1 VKKETILKAFKESG
15 KEIDDHS
22 LIELY
27 RLILANVSSGVALI
41 DEKGRFL
48 LYNKEFLRLF
58 GLSEESTINN
68 VNDQNWSDWQ
78 VFDEKLTLLHVDDH
92 PVRKAA
98 ITGNPVKNRLIA
110 VRLPSGGDL
119 IWMLVSAE
127 PVIKGDGNV
136 EKIIC
141 TYQDVTRLRHAE
153 EKLTQAYDEAEK
165 SRSELRVILDNAPIA
180 IRIAHDP
187 QCRKITGNIYANE
200 GIMKVSPDVN
210 ISASAPDAGVKYRVF
225 RNGLELKPEE
235 LPAQVAT
242 STGKPYENE
251 TLELRFNDGRI
262 IYLLEGAAPIFSKN
276 GAVTGA
282 VITGVDVTL
291 QKKAEEALRES
302 ESNLRELIATKNKFF
317 NIIAHDLKNPFTSL
331 IGSSEIL
338 SRYIDQL
345 DLQKIENLAEII
357 NDASKRGYGIL
368 QNLLDWSRSQTGM
381 LKICPEKINIRF
393 LIDEHIS
400 EIPLNKQILITSLI
414 TQDVFVVT
422 DRNVLKAVLRNLIDN
437 ALKFTHRNGKIYI
450 NATRKDGKH
459 IISVRD
465 TGVGIPA
472 ERIDS
477 IFRPDSLKTMPGTE
491 NEPGTGLGLKICR
504 EFVEKLN
511 GEIWVESVENEGS
524 TFIFSIPSD
533 EG

>member
-1 VKKETILKAFKESG
+1 VKKETILKAFKQSG

-68 VNDQNWSDWQ
+68 VNDQKWSDWQ
-78 VFDEKLTLLHVDDH
+78 VFDEKLRLLQVDDH

-127 PVIKGDGNV
+127 PVIKGNGIV

-141 TYQDVTRLRHAE
+141 TYQDVTML
-153 EKLTQAYDEAEK
+153 KQA
-165 SRSELRVILDNAPIA
+165 
-180 IRIAHDP
+180 
-187 QCRKITGNIYANE
+187 Q
-200 GIMKVSPDVN
+200 
-210 ISASAPDAGVKYRVF
+210 
-225 RNGLELKPEE
+225 
-235 LPAQVAT
+235 
-242 STGKPYENE
+242 
-251 TLELRFNDGRI
+251 
-262 IYLLEGAAPIFSKN
+262 
-276 GAVTGA
+276 
-282 VITGVDVTL
+282 
-291 QKKAEEALRES
+291 EALKET
-302 ESNLRELIATKNKFF
+302 ELNLRELIATKNKFF

-331 IGSSEIL
+331 IGSSELL

-345 DLQKIENLAEII
+345 DLQKIENLAAII

-368 QNLLDWSRSQTGM
+368 QNLLDWSRAQTGM
-381 LKICPEKINIRF
+381 LRICPEKINIRN

-400 EIPLNKQILITSLI
+400 EIPLNKQILISSLI
-414 TQDVFVVT
+414 NRDVFVTT
-422 DRNVLKAVLRNLIDN
+422 DRNVFDTIIRNLIDN
-437 ALKFTHRNGKIYI
+437 AIKFTPRNGKIYI
-450 NATRKDGKH
+450 DSNRKDGKH
-459 IISVRD
+459 IISVKD

-472 ERIDS
+472 ERIDT
-477 IFRPDSLKTMPGTE
+477 IFRKESHLTMPGTE
-491 NEPGTGLGLKICR
+491 NESGTGLGLKICR

-511 GEIWVESVENEGS
+511 GEIWVESIENEGS
-524 TFIFSIPSD
+524 TFMFSIPCD
-533 EG
+533 EDR